1 MRIGKK
7 KLEELAKETY
17 PDVMEELYPTK
28 KQFIVEKT
36 RLIDLRSGFIKGY
49 LARH

>member
-1 MRIGKK
+1 MGISKK
-7 KLEELAKETY
+7 KLEELAKEAY
-17 PDVMEELYPTK
+17 PDVREELYPTK